1 MSYGEVLVDKSASDL
16 TLRVL
21 DYIVTISFG
30 YILNCV
36 FTCTVLV
43 LNCFVM
49 RVCMCGFCTV
59 CVCVGFVLC
68 VYVWVLYCVCMCG
81 FCNVCV
87 LVTFIY

>member
-16 TLRVL
+16 ILRVL

-49 RVCMCGFCTV
+49 RVCMCGFC
-59 CVCVGFVLC
+59 
-68 VYVWVLYCVCMCG
+68 
-81 FCNVCV
+81 NVCV
-87 LVTFIY
+87 LVTFILALFGYPD